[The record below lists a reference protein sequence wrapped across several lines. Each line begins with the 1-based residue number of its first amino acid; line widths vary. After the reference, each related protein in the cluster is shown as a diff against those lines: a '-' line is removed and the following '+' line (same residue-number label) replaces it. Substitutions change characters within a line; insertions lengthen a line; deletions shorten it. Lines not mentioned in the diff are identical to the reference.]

1 VSILRNQTVIIK
13 DIAMNIHKPMKTIQ
27 SFICGIALITT
38 FGCSQHYEP
47 VNTVSVP
54 LPNQEKFRLILG
66 GTDVGGMLVNR
77 NAENINIDYSYSN
90 NGRGASSKEVLK
102 LSKTGLPIDWR
113 ITGKTVFGNEVDE
126 QFSLQDNMANWQSSA
141 ESGSAKFDNSAIYI
155 AQNASPYAFYIYATA
170 LLEKTSHSLSALP
183 SGELTLTQ
191 VEKVELRDIKGVMV
205 NATIY
210 AINGIELDPSYI
222 ALDNNHHM
230 LAYLSP
236 RAVIIREGLEK
247 QNKILS
253 DLAASLNASRFEKIA
268 KKATHQYEIPVRINN
283 VRIFDPVSMQLTASQ
298 SVLIEKDKITAIE
311 SLVITPKEGEI
322 MIDGNGGTLI
332 PGLYE
337 MHGHMSDNDALLNV
351 MAGVTSVR
359 DMGNE
364 IEILDPLIEKI
375 ESNQII
381 GPRITKSGF
390 IEGKSE
396 FSNATGEIASTEQEA
411 VDLVNMYGEKGG
423 YFQIKIY
430 SSINGEWVPAMAKAA
445 KKHGMRVTGHIP
457 AFSTV
462 DDMIAAGYDEITHI
476 NQGMLSWVLDR
487 DEDTRTLYR
496 ITGMKRFVDLDLNSE
511 KVKNTLNAMVEKNIA
526 VDPTIVIHEFG
537 LTARNGK
544 TRIGTKD
551 YIENMPVGVQRKA
564 KVGLLNVA
572 DQEEDNAYRLAFDKI
587 IETLALMHKKGV
599 FLVPGTDLG
608 GAFELHRE
616 LELFKKIGMSNA
628 EVLRRASY
636 DMANYLGY
644 GDQLGSI
651 EVGKL
656 ADFFLVPGD
665 PILDLRAIKTV
676 SMVSKGGVIYFP
688 SEVYPEFGIKPFT
701 TIPSIVESN

>member
-1 VSILRNQTVIIK
+1 MHIK
-13 DIAMNIHKPMKTIQ
+13 IPIKTIH
-27 SFICGIALITT
+27 SFICAFVLMTT
-38 FGCSQHYEP
+38 LGCSQQYEP
-47 VNTVSVP
+47 VKTLQVP
-54 LPNQEKFRLILG
+54 LPAEEKFRMILG

-77 NAENINIDYSYSN
+77 DGDNINIDFSFSN

-102 LSKTGLPIDWR
+102 LSETGLPIDWR
-113 ITGKTVFGNEVDE
+113 ITGKTVFGNEVTE
-126 QFSLQDNMANWQSSA
+126 QFTLQDNLAKWQSST
-141 ESGSAKFDNSAIYI
+141 ESGNAKFNNNALYI
-155 AQNASPYAFYIYATA
+155 AQNASPYALYIYAKA
-170 LLEKTSHSLSALP
+170 LLEQPSKSISALP
-183 SGELTLTQ
+183 SGELTITQ
-191 VEKVELRDIKGVMV
+191 VEKIELRDINDATV

-222 ALDNNHHM
+222 ALDDNHHM
-230 LAYLSP
+230 LSYLSP
-236 RAVIIREGLEK
+236 RAVVIREGLEK
-247 QNKILS
+247 QNKTLS

-268 KKATHQYEIPVRINN
+268 KKAMHHYEKPVRINN
-283 VRIFDPVSMQLTASQ
+283 VRIFDPVNMQLTASK

-311 SLVITPKEGEI
+311 SPVDIAKDGEI
-322 MIDGNGGTLI
+322 LIDGNGGTLI

-351 MAGVTSVR
+351 MAGVTSSR

-364 IEILDPLIEKI
+364 IELLDPLIEKI
-375 ESNQII
+375 ESNKII

-396 FSNATGEIASTEQEA
+396 FSAATGEIASTEQEA

-445 KKHGMRVTGHIP
+445 KKYGMRVTGHIP

-462 DDMIAAGYDEITHI
+462 DEMVAAGYDEITHI

-496 ITGMKRFVDLDLNSE
+496 ITGMKRFVGLDLTSE
-511 KVKNTLNAMVEKNIA
+511 KVQKTLNTMVEKNIA

-537 LTARNGK
+537 LTARNGE

-551 YIENMPVGVQRKA
+551 YIDNMPVGVQRSA
-564 KVGLLNVA
+564 KVALLNVA
-572 DQEEDNAYRLAFDKI
+572 DQEEDDAYRLAFDKI
-587 IETLALMHKKGV
+587 IETLALMHKKGI

-628 EVLRRASY
+628 EVLRRGSY

-665 PILDLRAIKTV
+665 PISELRAIKTV

-701 TIPSIVESN
+701 TIPKIVESN

>member
-1 VSILRNQTVIIK
+1 MHIQIS
-13 DIAMNIHKPMKTIQ
+13 MKTIL
-27 SFICGIALITT
+27 SFICAIVLTT
-38 FGCSQHYEP
+38 TLGCSHQYGS
-47 VNTVSVP
+47 VNTIKFP
-54 LPNQEKFRLILG
+54 LPNQERFRFILG
-66 GTDVGGMLVNR
+66 GTDVGGMLVNH
-77 NAENINIDYSYSN
+77 NVESIKIDYSYSN

-102 LSKTGLPIDWR
+102 LSGTGLPIDWR
-113 ITGKTVFGNEVDE
+113 ITGKTVFGNEVNE
-126 QFSLQDNMANWQSSA
+126 HFSVQGDRANWQSSA
-141 ESGSAKFDNSAIYI
+141 EIGSAKFDNNAVYI
-155 AQNASPYAFYIYATA
+155 AQNASPYALYVYAIA
-170 LLEKTSHSLSALP
+170 LLAQTEHSLSALP
-183 SGELTLTQ
+183 SGALTISQ
-191 VEKVELRDIKGVMV
+191 VEKVELIDVNGVKV

-210 AINGIELDPSYI
+210 AINGIDLDPSYI
-222 ALDNNHHM
+222 ALDENRHM
-230 LAYLSP
+230 LSYLSP
-236 RAVIIREGLEK
+236 QAVVIREGFEK
-247 QNKILS
+247 QSKILS
-253 DLAASLNASRFEKIA
+253 NLAANLNASRFDKIA
-268 KKATHQYEIPVRINN
+268 KKATHKYEKPVRINN
-283 VRIFDPVSMQLTASQ
+283 VRLFDPINMQLTAFQ

-311 SLVITPKEGEI
+311 PSVDTPKDGEV

-390 IEGKSE
+390 IEGKSKY
-396 FSNATGEIASTEQEA
+396 SNATGEVASTEQEA

-430 SSINGEWVPAMAKAA
+430 SSINGDWVPAMAKAA

-462 DDMIAAGYDEITHI
+462 DEMIAAGYDEVTHI

-511 KVKNTLNAMVEKNIA
+511 KVQNTLNTMVEKNIA

-537 LTARNGK
+537 LTARNGT

-551 YIENMPVGVQRKA
+551 YIDNMPVGVQRNA
-564 KVGLLNVA
+564 KVALLNVA
-572 DQEEDNAYRLAFDKI
+572 DQKEDKAYQLAFDKI
-587 IETLALMHKKGV
+587 IETLALMHKKGI

-616 LELFKKIGMSNA
+616 LELFNKIGMSNA

-665 PILDLRAIKTV
+665 PTSDLRAIKTV

-688 SEVYPEFGIKPFT
+688 SEVYPKFGIKPFT
-701 TIPSIVESN
+701 TIPTTVERN

>member
-1 VSILRNQTVIIK
+1 MYLQIPIK
-13 DIAMNIHKPMKTIQ
+13 IIQ
-27 SFICGIALITT
+27 SLICAIALMTI
-38 FGCSQHYEP
+38 FGCTQLHDS
-47 VNTVSVP
+47 VNTAKIP

-66 GTDVGGMLVNR
+66 GTDVGGMIVDR

-102 LSKTGLPIDWR
+102 LSKMGLPIDWR
-113 ITGKTVFGNEVDE
+113 ITGKTVFGNEVNE
-126 QFSLQDNMANWQSSA
+126 QFSLQDNMAIWHSST
-141 ESGSAKFDNSAIYI
+141 ESGNKKFDKNAIYI
-155 AQNASPYAFYIYATA
+155 AQNSSPYALYIYAKA
-170 LLEKTSHSLSALP
+170 LLENTSHSLSALP
-183 SGELTLTQ
+183 SGELTIAQ
-191 VEKVELRDIKGVMV
+191 VDKVQLREVNGAIV
-205 NATIY
+205 NATVY

-222 ALDNNHHM
+222 ALDDNHHM
-230 LAYLSP
+230 LGYLSP
-236 RAVIIREGLEK
+236 RAVLIREGLEK
-247 QNKILS
+247 QSKVLS

-268 KKATHQYEIPVRINN
+268 KKATHQYKKPVRINN
-283 VRIFDPVSMQLTASQ
+283 VRIFDPVNMQLTDIK

-311 SLVITPKEGEI
+311 PLVDTPIAGEVL
-322 MIDGNGGTLI
+322 IDGNGGTLI
-332 PGLYE
+332 SGLYE

-364 IEILDPLIEKI
+364 IKILDPLIAKI
-375 ESNQII
+375 ESNKII

-390 IEGKSE
+390 IEGKSD
-396 FSNATGEIASTEQEA
+396 FSAATGEIASTEQEA

-430 SSINGEWVPAMAKAA
+430 SSINGDWVPAMVKAA
-445 KKHGMRVTGHIP
+445 KKYGMRVTGHIP

-462 DDMIAAGYDEITHI
+462 DEMIDAGYDEITHI

-496 ITGMKRFVDLDLNSE
+496 ITGMKRFVGLDLNSE
-511 KVKNTLNAMVEKNIA
+511 KVQNTLNTMVEKNIA
-526 VDPTIVIHEFG
+526 VDPTMVIHEFG

-551 YIENMPVGVQRKA
+551 YIDNMPVGVQRKA
-564 KVGLLNVA
+564 KVALLNVA
-572 DQEEDNAYRLAFDKI
+572 DRNEDNAYRLAFDKI

-616 LELFKKIGMSNA
+616 LELFKKVGMSNA
-628 EVLRRASY
+628 KVLRRASY

-644 GDQLGSI
+644 GEQLGSI
-651 EVGKL
+651 EAGKL

-665 PILDLRAIKTV
+665 PIADLRAIKTV
-676 SMVSKGGVIYFP
+676 SLVSKGGAIYFP

-701 TIPSIVESN
+701 DKPTVVEMN

>member
-1 VSILRNQTVIIK
+1 MHIRVTKKTMQTC
-13 DIAMNIHKPMKTIQ
+13 
-27 SFICGIALITT
+27 ICTIALLTI
-38 FGCSQHYEP
+38 FGCSKQNEAVHKEKI
-47 VNTVSVP
+47 SE
-54 LPNQEKFRLILG
+54 PNQQKFRVILG
-66 GTDVGGMLVNR
+66 GTDVGEMLVKR
-77 NAENINIDYSYSN
+77 DVENINIDFSFSN

-102 LSKTGLPIDWR
+102 LSDAGFPTDWR

-126 QFSLQDNMANWQSSA
+126 QFTLQDNMAKWQSSA
-141 ESGSAKFDNSAIYI
+141 ENGSAKFDKNALYI
-155 AQNASPYAFYIYATA
+155 AQNASPYALYVYAKA
-170 LLEKTSHSLSALP
+170 LLEQPTNSLSALP
-183 SGELTLTQ
+183 SGELTITE
-191 VEKVELRDIKGVMV
+191 VEKIELKDV
-205 NATIY
+205 NDAVVKATVY

-230 LAYLSP
+230 LGYLSP
-236 RAVIIREGLEK
+236 RFVVIREGLEK
-247 QNKILS
+247 QNKVLS
-253 DLAASLNASRFEKIA
+253 DLAAGLNASRFEKIA
-268 KKATHQYEIPVRINN
+268 NKVTHQYEKPVRINN

-298 SVLIEKDKITAIE
+298 SVLIEKDKIIAIE
-311 SLVITPKEGEI
+311 PLVDTPQKGEI
-322 MIDGNGGTLI
+322 LIDGNGGTLI

-375 ESNQII
+375 ESHQII

-396 FSNATGEIASTEQEA
+396 FSAATGEIASTEQEA

-430 SSINGEWVPAMAKAA
+430 SSINGDWVPAMAKAA

-457 AFSTV
+457 AFSNV
-462 DDMIAAGYDEITHI
+462 DEMIAAGYDEITHI

-487 DEDTRTLYR
+487 EEDTRTLYR

-511 KVKNTLNAMVEKNIA
+511 KVQNTLNTMVAKNIA

-537 LTARNGK
+537 LTARNGE
-544 TRIGTKD
+544 TRIGAQD
-551 YIENMPVGVQRKA
+551 YIDNMPVGVQRSA
-564 KVGLLNVA
+564 KVALLNVA
-572 DQEEDNAYRLAFDKI
+572 DKKEDTAYLLAFDKI
-587 IETLALMHKKGV
+587 LETLALMNKKGV

-665 PILDLRAIKTV
+665 PISDLRAIKTV
-676 SMVSKGGVIYFP
+676 SMVSKGGAIYFP
-688 SEVYPEFGIKPFT
+688 TEVYPEFGIKPFT
-701 TIPSIVESN
+701 ETPKVFDIN